1 MAKPLG
7 YYTNYNPQNPSGCLH
22 KLQQKYGASLEDLSK
37 NRKRIFRAA
46 LAQYIANLPVWIEG
60 AIGNVTLMESCIE
73 SAGVDWNIWDEDPTL
88 CIYIQKCEELDESDI
103 EGLIIALTDWIREA
117 K

>member
-1 MAKPLG
+1 MSRPLG
-7 YYTNYNPQNPSGCLH
+7 YYTNYNPQKPSGCLH
-22 KLQQKYGASLEDLSK
+22 ELQLKYGASLEGLSK

-46 LAQYIANLPVWIEG
+46 LAGYIANLPVWVSQING
-60 AIGNVTLMESCIE
+60 GLTLMEISIE

-88 CIYIQKCEELDESDI
+88 CSYIQKCEDLDEADL
-103 EGLIIALTDWIREA
+103 EGLILALTDWIRET